1 MEKNE
6 ERFKM
11 ARSILVKG
19 FIALLSLGVLTGCDT
34 IGGGEKLPN
43 APNAA
48 QTGAIQSPDY
58 LIGPNDELE
67 IFVWRAP
74 ELSTE
79 VTVRP
84 DGRISTPLVEDM
96 VAAGKSPSRLAGDL
110 ERVLSEYVKTPQVTV
125 IVSGFSGDFKQQVRV
140 IGEAQQP
147 IALPYQSGMTI
158 LDVMV
163 AVGGLTEFAAGNRA
177 TLYRTNGGD
186 RKAYRLKLDDLL
198 RKGKIGANVP
208 VLPGDVI
215 LIPESVL

>member
-1 MEKNE
+1 MKKIGI
-6 ERFKM
+6 FKG
-11 ARSILVKG
+11 LVALAVSG
-19 FIALLSLGVLTGCDT
+19 FIAGCT
-34 IGGGEKLPN
+34 TLGGGEKLPP
-43 APNAA
+43 APEATEGDFVVA
-48 QTGAIQSPDY
+48 PDY
-58 LIGPNDELE
+58 LIGPNDKLE

-84 DGRISTPLVEDM
+84 DGRISTPLVEDL
-96 VAAGKSPSRLAGDL
+96 VAAGKTPSQVSTEL
-110 ERVLSEYVKTPQVTV
+110 EGVLSEYVKTPQVTV
-125 IVSGFSGDFKQQVRV
+125 SVSEFSSTFDQQVRV

-147 IALPYQSGMTI
+147 TALQYQAGMTV

-177 TLYRTNGGD
+177 TLYRVASGE
-186 RKAYRLKLDDLL
+186 RKAYRIKLDDLL
-198 RKGKIGANVP
+198 RQGKIGANVP